1 MKVYFLSK
9 KTMVII
15 AVILVVLIL
24 SFVFM
29 TSKGEG
35 LASVFNAQEKLLPIY
50 SVDKEDKTIAISF
63 DAAWGDE
70 FTQEILDIL
79 KKEDI
84 KTTFF
89 LVGMWVDKYPEQVQ
103 AIADAGHEIGN
114 HSSSHPDMTK
124 LDKNKMKE
132 ELSTT
137 NEKISKYKELDT
149 FLFRPPFGAYN
160 NELIKTVEELG
171 GYTIQWD
178 VDSLDW
184 KNEGAEQ
191 IVNRVVSN
199 VKPGSIVLFHNNAE
213 YTTQALPTIIKELKE
228 QGYTIV
234 PISELIYKE
243 NYTMDHAG
251 KQIQNNVKN

>member
-15 AVILVVLIL
+15 AAILVVIIL
-24 SFVFM
+24 SLVFM

-132 ELSTT
+132 ELNST

-160 NELIKTVEELG
+160 NDLIKTVEELG

-213 YTTQALPTIIKELKE
+213 YTTQALPTIIKELKD

-243 NYTMDHAG
+243 NYTMDHTG

>member
-1 MKVYFLSK
+1 
-9 KTMVII
+9 MVII

>member
-15 AVILVVLIL
+15 AAILVVIIL
-24 SFVFM
+24 SLVFM

-132 ELSTT
+132 ELNST
-137 NEKISKYKELDT
+137 NEKIGKYKELDT

-160 NELIKTVEELG
+160 NDLIKTVEELG

-213 YTTQALPTIIKELKE
+213 YTTQALPTIIKELKD

-243 NYTMDHAG
+243 NYTMDHTG

>member
-1 MKVYFLSK
+1 
-9 KTMVII
+9 MVII
-15 AVILVVLIL
+15 ATILVVIIL
-24 SFVFM
+24 SLVFM

-132 ELSTT
+132 ELNST
-137 NEKISKYKELDT
+137 NEKIGKYKELDT

-160 NELIKTVEELG
+160 NDLIKTVEELG

-213 YTTQALPTIIKELKE
+213 YTTQALPTIIKELKD

-243 NYTMDHAG
+243 NYTMDHTG

>member
-15 AVILVVLIL
+15 AAILVVIIL
-24 SFVFM
+24 SLVFM

-103 AIADAGHEIGN
+103 AIADAGHELGN

-132 ELSTT
+132 ELNST
-137 NEKISKYKELDT
+137 NEKISKYKKFDT

-160 NELIKTVEELG
+160 NDLIKTVEELD

-213 YTTQALPTIIKELKE
+213 YTTQALPTIIKELKD

-234 PISELIYKE
+234 SISELIYKE
-243 NYTMDHAG
+243 NYTMDHTG
-251 KQIQNNVKN
+251 KQIQNNIKN

>member
-15 AVILVVLIL
+15 AAILVVIIV

-35 LASVFNAQEKLLPIY
+35 LASVFNVQEKLLPIY
-50 SVDKEDKTIAISF
+50 SVGREDKTIAISF

-89 LVGMWVDKYPEQVQ
+89 LVGMWVDKYPDQVQ

-132 ELSTT
+132 EINST
-137 NEKISKYKELDT
+137 NEKISKYKELDA

-160 NELIKTVEELG
+160 NDLIKTVEELG

-213 YTTQALPTIIKELKE
+213 YTTQALPTIIKELKD

-234 PISELIYKE
+234 PVSELIYKD
-243 NYTMDHAG
+243 NYTMDHTG
-251 KQIQNNVKN
+251 KQIQNNIKN

>member
-1 MKVYFLSK
+1 MAVIVV
-9 KTMVII
+9 VII
-15 AVILVVLIL
+15 L
-24 SFVFM
+24 SLVFM

-50 SVDKEDKTIAISF
+50 SVDKEEKVIAISF

-79 KKEDI
+79 EKEDI

-132 ELSTT
+132 ELSST
-137 NEKISKYKELDT
+137 NEKISKYKEIDT

-160 NELIKTVEELG
+160 NDLIKTIEELD

-184 KNEGAEQ
+184 KNEGTEQ

-213 YTTQALPTIIKELKE
+213 YTTQALPTIIKELKD
-228 QGYTIV
+228 QGYTFV

-243 NYTMDHAG
+243 NYTMDHTG
-251 KQIQNNVKN
+251 KQIPSNVKK

>member
-1 MKVYFLSK
+1 
-9 KTMVII
+9 MVII
-15 AVILVVLIL
+15 AAILVVIIL
-24 SFVFM
+24 SLVFM

-132 ELSTT
+132 ELNST

-160 NELIKTVEELG
+160 NDLIKTVEELG

-213 YTTQALPTIIKELKE
+213 YTTQALPTIIKELKD

-243 NYTMDHAG
+243 NYTMDHTG